1 MAKKKLTVNEI
12 TDMYFSLIIEEG
24 KSPEEAMKI
33 TGIKKV
39 EEDSSGQVITIYYPD
54 GEIISHWV

>member
-1 MAKKKLTVNEI
+1 MAKKKLTVDEI
-12 TDMYFSLIIEEG
+12 ADMYFSLIIEEG

>member
-1 MAKKKLTVNEI
+1 MAKKKLTVDEI

-39 EEDSSGQVITIYYPD
+39 EEDSSGQVIAIYYPD